1 MKVEDLRPRGAG
13 WTVHAMPCHHALA
26 EALRA
31 FIDAAGIAEDRKG
44 WLLRTAR
51 GHKADALSERA
62 MNLSDAWC
70 VIRRRAAAAGITA
83 EIGCHTF
90 RATGITAY
98 LANGGA
104 LSTPLAELP
113 AGDGLVE
120 CGVELLRSKRL
131 AKRTASGAAFDSTAK
146 SRSDRL
152 VTSSASPVA
161 KLLISASSARF
172 VPMISV
178 HSDPAGRL
186 RWSVDEALR
195 GVQHQQRGVLA
206 ALAGAGRADG
216 HQITA
221 LRRPW

>member
-13 WTVHAMPCHHALA
+13 WTVHAMPCHHAFA

-31 FIDAAGIAEDRKG
+31 FIDAPGIAEDRKG
-44 WLLRTAR
+44 WLFRTER

-70 VIRRRAAAAGITA
+70 GIRRRAAAAGITA

-98 LANGGA
+98 CQWRRARH
-104 LSTPLAELP
+104 PLAELP
-113 AGDGLVE
+113 LEMALSSGCRAPPLETACEAYG
-120 CGVELLRSKRL
+120 LRSSLRL
-131 AKRTASGAAFDSTAK
+131 YREEQE
-146 SRSDRL
+146 RSP
-152 VTSSASPVA
+152 VTSSVA
-161 KLLISASSARF
+161 GRKAAHIGVIGEVRAHDQR
-172 VPMISV
+172 PP
-178 HSDPAGRL
+178 DPAGRL

-216 HQITA
+216 H
-221 LRRPW
+221 